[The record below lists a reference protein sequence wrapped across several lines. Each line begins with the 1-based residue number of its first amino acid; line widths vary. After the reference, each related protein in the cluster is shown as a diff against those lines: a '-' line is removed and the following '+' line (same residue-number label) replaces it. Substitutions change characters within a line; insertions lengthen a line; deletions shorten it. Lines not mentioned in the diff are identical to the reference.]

1 MAPGMWLLIS
11 TFQGLWEICKW
22 WFGCKR
28 WIYKLLENLYIQI
41 NKFIESFKFQVSM
54 AQAAEIGSSND
65 TSNATRKWASHYLWS
80 PREVPSHAS
89 HGHTSQ
95 VIIEITLN
103 MFKVHVFLLSPLQFL
118 YFKRFQSNI
127 MPCMW
132 WSSVM
137 WCNMM
142 QWNVLYPYHRERE
155 RERDQILAVTGMY
168 MRYKDTSRVQFSD
181 IWSAIHFIWLTTL
194 QGREKDLLRRKAQR
208 YCWRRLLR
216 YIFQGFMQG
225 RCLVVGSRSLC
236 VENDDMHIV
245 KSLLGPVGSGSL
257 GLCLDYQFW
266 PGVCRAQQCE
276 ANAQKILVL
285 KVPCGCIAGKSRSQP
300 FLGTSGWDHSFSIAG

>member
-1 MAPGMWLLIS
+1 MTRA
-11 TFQGLWEICKW
+11 TQ
-22 WFGCKR
+22 
-28 WIYKLLENLYIQI
+28 LENGLRITFEALAKYHR
-41 NKFIESFKFQVSM
+41 M
-54 AQAAEIGSSND
+54 RHM
-65 TSNATRKWASHYLWS
+65 ATRVK
-80 PREVPSHAS
+80 
-89 HGHTSQ
+89 
-95 VIIEITLN
+95 
-103 MFKVHVFLLSPLQFL
+103 
-118 YFKRFQSNI
+118 
-127 MPCMW
+127 
-132 WSSVM
+132 WSSKSHWTCLRSMCFYFHLCSFYISKGFSQILCHACGGLVWCDVT
-137 WCNMM
+137 WCNGM
-142 QWNVLYPYHRERE
+142 YCTHITERE